1 MDGENISFAVPINK
15 AKRDVE
21 QVLIQG
27 KIAYPFLGIKYL
39 VLNDEYAKELNLNVN
54 YGALIADEPLSITPN
69 SPAEKA
75 ELKEGD
81 IILEF
86 DHQKIS
92 TKNTLAKIIQDYFP
106 GQEIEIKVL
115 RNEKEF
121 LINVVLG
128 DWNDF

>member
-1 MDGENISFAVPINK
+1 M
-15 AKRDVE
+15 
-21 QVLIQG
+21 
-27 KIAYPFLGIKYL
+27 
-39 VLNDEYAKELNLNVN
+39 NDEYAKELNLNVN